1 VQVSVGRGGSGS
13 GVMISADKLVVSN
26 AHVVSG
32 NGRHRGGT
40 GPRITLPSGES
51 STARL
56 IAKDEQLDVALIQL
70 EPDNGKLP
78 DLIPIA
84 IGDSRAV
91 RSGQWVIAMG

>member
-1 VQVSVGRGGSGS
+1 MGRGGSGS
-13 GVMISADKLVVSN
+13 GVVISADELIVSN

-32 NGRHRGGT
+32 NGRHHGGT

-51 STARL
+51 SAARL
-56 IAKDEQLDVALIQL
+56 IAKDEQLGVALIQL

-78 DLIPIA
+78 DLIPIV

-91 RSGQWVIAMG
+91 RPDQ

>member
-1 VQVSVGRGGSGS
+1 MAV
-13 GVMISADKLVVSN
+13 SADELVVSN
-26 AHVVSG
+26 AHVVSR
-32 NGRHRGGT
+32 NGRRRGGT

-84 IGDSRAV
+84 I
-91 RSGQWVIAMG
+91 

>member
-1 VQVSVGRGGSGS
+1 
-13 GVMISADKLVVSN
+13 
-26 AHVVSG
+26 
-32 NGRHRGGT
+32 
-40 GPRITLPSGES
+40 
-51 STARL
+51 L

-91 RSGQWVIAMG
+91 RPGQWVIAMG